1 MLTVRLFTWI
11 KDEAMALPG
20 VPTYKL
26 FGEKE
31 LWPTP
36 EPVLRDDRRAQ
47 RAA

>member
-1 MLTVRLFTWI
+1 
-11 KDEAMALPG
+11 MALPG

-36 EPVLRDDRRAQ
+36 EPVRL
-47 RAA
+47 